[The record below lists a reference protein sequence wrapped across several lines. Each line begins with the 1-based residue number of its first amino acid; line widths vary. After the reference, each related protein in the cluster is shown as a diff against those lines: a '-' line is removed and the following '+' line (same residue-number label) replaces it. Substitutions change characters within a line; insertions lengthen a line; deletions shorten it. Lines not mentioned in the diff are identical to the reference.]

1 MVLALRIETLRAAIA
16 ALALSGVAWPGA
28 AYSTD
33 RSDADLLGTIAGR
46 VSVRLRFGAGPAR
59 PTTRALG
66 SPEARDLPDRATTV
80 VYLQVA
86 PQEAFELP
94 PARNAR
100 MDQRN
105 ETFVP
110 YVLAITA
117 GSTVSFPN
125 NDDIYHN
132 VFSLSSTKKF
142 DLGRYAAGH
151 SKSVRFEKP
160 GVVRVFCEIHS
171 HMTAFIL
178 VFAHRFFD
186 TTDEAGRYRIEGVP
200 PGTYELAAWTDG
212 EVRASRTITVPE
224 GGGTVEADFAIE

>member
-1 MVLALRIETLRAAIA
+1 LVLALRLGATGCRVATLSA
-16 ALALSGVAWPGA
+16 ALALVAPVPEKGA
-28 AYSTD
+28 RA
-33 RSDADLLGTIAGR
+33 SDGGGTIEGR
-46 VSVRLRFGAGPAR
+46 VSVRLRLAGGPAR
-59 PTTRALG
+59 PTTRDLG
-66 SPEARDLPDRATTV
+66 SPEPRDLPDRSRTV
-80 VYLQVA
+80 VYLEVA
-86 PQEAFELP
+86 PQAAFEP
-94 PARNAR
+94 PPTRRAR

-110 YVLAITA
+110 YVLAISA
-117 GSTVSFPN
+117 GSTVDFPN

-132 VFSLSSTKKF
+132 VFSLSSTKRF

-151 SKSVRFEKP
+151 SKSVLFDRP

-186 TTDEAGRYRIEGVP
+186 TTDGAGRYRIEGVP

-212 EVRASRTITVPE
+212 EVRATRSVTVPAA
-224 GGGTVEADFAIE
+224 GGRVEADFVIE